1 MNTKIKKM
9 VASLCISLAILVGT
23 ANCFGKFALIRKMHG
38 FNESVNVGGPWISKI
53 IRTLLMYLLWFVA
66 GWWMFA
72 IDLIILNLIE
82 FWTDSNP
89 VGLNEYNK
97 EGIYTK
103 SFPMDEGTLNLTYMN
118 FGSQLKISI
127 EAPQKKEE
135 FIVLKSEPG
144 KIFKENNGKLQEI
157 VVTETKVS
165 NKSILKLAIDGKL
178 DSSKIVETKEIKNV
192 EKEYLHSL

>member
-1 MNTKIKKM
+1 M

-23 ANCFGKFALIRKMHG
+23 ANCFGKFSLVRKLHA
-38 FNESVNVGGPWISKI
+38 FNESVNIGGPWVSKI
-53 IRTLLMYLLWFVA
+53 IRTLVMYLSFMLA

-72 IDLIILNLIE
+72 IDIIILNLIE

-89 VGLNEYNK
+89 LGLNEYNK

-103 SFPMDEGTLNLTYMN
+103 SFPMNEGTLNLTYMN

-127 EAPQKKEE
+127 DSPQKKDE

-157 VVTETKVS
+157 VITETKVS

-178 DSSKIVETKEIKNV
+178 ESSKIVETKEIKNI
-192 EKEYLHSL
+192 EKEFQHSL